1 MIGAIDAVT
10 VLVAFFYEKP
20 RLFCNKSL
28 SNESRAAVSAL
39 ERFRNVPTFGSSFI
53 VT

>member
-1 MIGAIDAVT
+1 MISAIDAVT

-20 RLFCNKSL
+20 RLICNKSL
-28 SNESRAAVSAL
+28 STSLAPQFSAL
-39 ERFRNVPTFGSSFI
+39 EISRNVPTFGSSFI